1 MDEHHHLAAWQI
13 AEFNLGG
20 LDEGELKAVY
30 RHLDE
35 CGECV
40 SWLAGVR
47 VAAYE

>member
-1 MDEHHHLAAWQI
+1 MEEHLTAGQI
-13 AEFNLGG
+13 AEFILGR

-30 RHLDE
+30 RHFDE

-40 SWLAGVR
+40 SWLAGVIR